1 MIGYGLVASYP
12 KKKENNNQTA
22 LLFCL
27 NGLDDVDVD
36 LDVRLDLDLLYI
48 AYSFFSS

>member
-1 MIGYGLVASYP
+1 MIGMVLWRAIP
-12 KKKENNNQTA
+12 KKENNNQTA